1 MEMRYPP
8 QEVLR
13 VLERLSSEHYV
24 EVRWID
30 ACEIRDAKERDV
42 EQGFE
47 TPVKAIGRVYGVKK
61 DYLILVVE
69 SSPVLGFRVLSIPIG
84 CIRKIRIL
92 TRKPSKKKPL
102 RVEKI
107 SQPYKLVYVYVKTG
121 KNSSASYEISFG

>member
-30 ACEIRDAKERDV
+30 ACEIRDATERDV

-84 CIRKIRIL
+84 CIRRIRVL
-92 TRKPSKKKPL
+92 TRKSSKKPL
-102 RVEKI
+102 RVERS

-121 KNSSASYEISFG
+121 ENSSTSHEISFG